1 MSEGKYYW
9 LKLKQ
14 DFFDDDAI
22 AWLEEQKNGKEY
34 VLFYLKLCL
43 KSLKSDGFLMR
54 NVGNIIVPYNIENL
68 AEITN
73 TKVDTAMVALKLL
86 EEMGLIQIL
95 EDKTIYMSQI
105 YKMVGSGAD
114 NPNAERV
121 RQHRLRKRE
130 LLKPVPQII
139 KHKYGEYQN
148 VLLSNAEL
156 EKLKAEFPDTWE
168 MWINRVSEYC
178 ASKGRAYKN
187 YLATI
192 RNWARRENVENGDK
206 KEDYTGTKLI

>member
-156 EKLKAEFPDTWE
+156 EKLKTEFPDTWE